1 MLRGAGSP
9 RSQPSPGLCWTQ
21 RCRDTGPEAHP
32 ALSGGELGGLPT
44 HPSPSS
50 HQGQCRPGGH
60 SLDELPSKGFQLARR
75 CCRCQQQVQAL
86 PRQHVTQDPQQ
97 ALRGLGVIRIHG
109 LQKNNKKK
117 NRGKRSH
124 GECVLQC
131 SSKTPAVRAV
141 DRLPELSREAS
152 VSRDP
157 QGAGA
162 VGTEPSVP
170 QTARGTAQGESRSAP
185 GQHDRQLNILSRS
198 AATRQPE

>member
-1 MLRGAGSP
+1 MPLLSVLFIPLNQPDFGSLPCSRRSKGDGVLRGAGSL

-109 LQKNNKKK
+109 LQKNKKQKK

-131 SSKTPAVRAV
+131 SSKTPAVRA
-141 DRLPELSREAS
+141 ELIGCQSCPVRP
-152 VSRDP
+152 R
-157 QGAGA
+157 
-162 VGTEPSVP
+162 
-170 QTARGTAQGESRSAP
+170 
-185 GQHDRQLNILSRS
+185 
-198 AATRQPE
+198 